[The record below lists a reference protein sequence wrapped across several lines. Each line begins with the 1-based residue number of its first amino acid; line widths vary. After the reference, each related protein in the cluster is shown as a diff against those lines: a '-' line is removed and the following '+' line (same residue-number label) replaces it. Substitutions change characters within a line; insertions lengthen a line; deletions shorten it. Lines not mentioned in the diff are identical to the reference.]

1 MLPPV
6 QGPCDWLRD
15 ESFFQPLPQSGL
27 EFILQGHDDHGRVVI
42 AAGFIRHGDE
52 AIRHGGEVFRSSQD
66 VKNVVRA
73 DTTGESV

>member
-1 MLPPV
+1 MLSPV
-6 QGPCDWLRD
+6 QGACNWLRG

-27 EFILQGHDDHGRVVI
+27 EFIPQGHDDHGRVVV

-52 AIRHGGEVFRSSQD
+52 AIGYGGEVFRSIED